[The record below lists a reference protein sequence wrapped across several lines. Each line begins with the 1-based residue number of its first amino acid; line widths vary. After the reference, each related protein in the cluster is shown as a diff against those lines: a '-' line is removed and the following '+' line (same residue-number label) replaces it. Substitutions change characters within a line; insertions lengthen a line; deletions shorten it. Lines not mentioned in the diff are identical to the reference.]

1 MSEKTVNLQFN
12 LDVDN
17 FRLLENDGYCSIAE
31 IDFLHLGLNR
41 NRCNISKE
49 CVDKSLQS
57 FYNKPLLCILD
68 NSFMPSLSTDF
79 KEHARSERER
89 REFVAF
95 GTIPESSTFRFLE
108 RENGKT
114 YLSAKV
120 VIWKNYFPIIM
131 DILKRR
137 NGNVKVSIE
146 LAVIKGDQDETTG
159 VLDIEEFCLLS
170 CVLLGEGIMEGIEGS
185 HLEVLKFS
193 MNEEDIKKANECYLK
208 FSLNNNK
215 YEIPEIVQNAVQ
227 KRFERI

>member
-1 MSEKTVNLQFN
+1 M
-12 LDVDN
+12 
-17 FRLLENDGYCSIAE
+17 
-31 IDFLHLGLNR
+31 
-41 NRCNISKE
+41 
-49 CVDKSLQS
+49 
-57 FYNKPLLCILD
+57 
-68 NSFMPSLSTDF
+68 
-79 KEHARSERER
+79 
-89 REFVAF
+89 AF

-146 LAVIKGDQDETTG
+146 LAVIKGDQNETTG
-159 VLDIEEFCLLS
+159 VLDIEEFRLLS

-215 YEIPEIVQNAVQ
+215 YEIPEMKNGEYCMKTAQEIGLDVASVEIRKINDLKFLLV
-227 KRFERI
+227 KRFDREIKERVHSILSPIFIINLIFIYY